1 MFGYKV
7 IFTKNGARART
18 LCKITKKLL
27 SQQLFFILELN
38 NHYTSDVTRRKADMS
53 SYYTI
58 SRLATAV
65 ISGKVPEKRDNLM
78 HMDILHRLNSK
89 HYSIFKDRHLELVYL
104 RYSTGAPEDYIH
116 LIPDNLYPFRLIPER
131 KKFLTEHLFFGLKV
145 VNMQFAVERRIAGG
159 KIDLTVLDET
169 ALADADL
176 IVGHLE
182 KDILQFRAS
191 RRHAIG
197 QKSKAQ
203 GYVK

>member
-1 MFGYKV
+1 MVGFDDLD
-7 IFTKNGARART
+7 KNMEA
-18 LCKITKKLL
+18 
-27 SQQLFFILELN
+27 LN
-38 NHYTSDVTRRKADMS
+38 EGLVEYLVTRHIPMQ

-58 SRLATAV
+58 SNLASAV
-65 ISGKVPEKRDNLM
+65 ISGKTPEKRDNLM

-182 KDILQFRAS
+182 RDILQFRAS

-203 GYVK
+203 GCVK

>member
-1 MFGYKV
+1 MVGFDDLD
-7 IFTKNGARART
+7 KNMEA
-18 LCKITKKLL
+18 
-27 SQQLFFILELN
+27 LN
-38 NHYTSDVTRRKADMS
+38 EGLVEYLVTRHIPMQ

-58 SRLATAV
+58 SNLASAV

-182 KDILQFRAS
+182 KDILQFRANW
-191 RRHAIG
+191 
-197 QKSKAQ
+197 SKEQ
-203 GYVK
+203 GSGLCKIISSYLFYLSFSQNFRK